1 MCIRDRSN
9 GFEVKVDKAIGNLL
23 TSNLSYSYL
32 DARGT
37 GSDPFFYEN
46 FILRATTNLSALTGE
61 PPDPAEVLL
70 RLEQSRKHNIS
81 WTGSLAFPSDFSEGS
96 VAGAILR
103 DLGVFAIMR
112 IRSGLPYTKLE
123 NQGNGVVG
131 PPSGGGNPE
140 SSISGAETPW
150 TFGLDLRFTKG
161 IPLGDD
167 LNLQAFVDWRNP
179 LDITNNQTVFL
190 ETGNVVNALHRQQ
203 SLATILRDTQ
213 LDGSNDIDDFD
224 IAAESTDNDFNKY
237 MLLRAEQRWGDG
249 DGIFTVEEQETAFG
263 QIYEHNFGVTSR
275 FERSDQL
282 MRLGLRL
289 AF

>member
-1 MCIRDRSN
+1 QDFTESN
-9 GFEVKVDKAIGNLL
+9 GFEVKIDKAIGNFV
-23 TSNLSYSYL
+23 TSNLSYSFL

-46 FILRATTNLSALTGE
+46 FIFRATTNLSALTGE
-61 PPDPAEVLL
+61 PPDPPEALL

-81 WTGSLAFPSDFSEGS
+81 WTGSLAFPADFQEGS
-96 VAGAILR
+96 VAGAILQ

-123 NQGNGVVG
+123 NQGNGPVG
-131 PPSGGGNPE
+131 PPSAGGNPE

-150 TFGLDLRFTKG
+150 TFGLDLRLTKG
-161 IPLGDD
+161 FQIGDG

-179 LDITNNQTVFL
+179 LDIANNQTVFL
-190 ETGNVVNALHRQQ
+190 ETGTTVNALHRQN
-203 SLATILRDTQ
+203 SLAGLLRDTQ
-213 LDGSNDIDDFD
+213 LDGSNDIDDVD
-224 IAAESTDNDFNKY
+224 IAAESTDNAFNTY
-237 MLLRAEQRWGDG
+237 MLLRAEQRFGNG
-249 DGIFTVEEQETAFG
+249 DGIFTVEEQTKAFG
-263 QIYEHNFGVTSR
+263 QVYENNFGVNSR
-275 FERSDQL
+275 FRTSDQL